1 MKCKRLRRQLKRL
14 KNGDTLTMENGEEVT
29 RIDEHTYVMFEGP
42 ALVEYM
48 LDELISLLE
57 CT

>member
-1 MKCKRLRRQLKRL
+1 MKRL
-14 KNGDTLTMENGEEVT
+14 KNGDTLTLENGEEVT

-42 ALVEYM
+42 SLVEYM
-48 LDELISLLE
+48 LDELINLLE

>member
-14 KNGDTLTMENGEEVT
+14 KNGDTITLDDGEEVT

-42 ALVEYM
+42 ALIEYG
-48 LDELISLLE
+48 LDELINLLE